1 MPVKGVLLCIQC
13 NNFVFLHYIQC
24 EKYKIMDK
32 RLLKTIIVER
42 QREIAETNLFERAI
56 SFERNANYVIVGI
69 RRAGKSYQMFQDI
82 KSRVGTGEISIDD
95 CLYINFEDERIA
107 SMRAS
112 ELHLL
117 LECYAELFGGKRP
130 LVYLDEI
137 QNIEGWEKF
146 VRRLADSKYRVM
158 VTGSNAKMLSREIAT
173 TLGGRFII
181 REAFSFREYL
191 GWKGISAGSNWEY
204 DKAECL
210 DVFKACETYL
220 HFGGFAETF
229 GIVNKREWI
238 NSLYQKI
245 ILGDIIARNNIRN
258 GNAIRLMTKKLA
270 ESVMQPM
277 SQTRLLNVIKLSGNV
292 VGRNTV
298 AEYLSYMEE
307 AYLLFSLANFTDS
320 FTERSVNR
328 KRYFFD
334 NGLLNN
340 FLTGDEPKLLENV
353 VAVDL
358 IKRYRQSEGDS
369 VFFYN
374 KGVEVDFFVPDEK
387 LAVQVAYSIN
397 DPVAKEREVRAL
409 KKLSDTF
416 DVRKNVIV
424 TMDEEANI
432 VQDSIEIN
440 VIPVWKW
447 LLRND

>member
-1 MPVKGVLLCIQC
+1 
-13 NNFVFLHYIQC
+13 
-24 EKYKIMDK
+24 MDK

-181 REAFSFREYL
+181 REVFPFSFREYL

-277 SQTRLLNVIKLSGNV
+277 SQTRLLNVIKSSGNV

-416 DVRKNVIV
+416 EVRK
-424 TMDEEANI
+424 T
-432 VQDSIEIN
+432 
-440 VIPVWKW
+440 
-447 LLRND
+447 